1 MDDYSAEAVAGFV
14 GKARAARPT
23 QIACRLCV
31 RGGRTD
37 GNGYG
42 FRGLGGGE
50 HVAAAVENRARFHDE
65 AGCVDF
71 AGDDGFGL
79 NFHFAGG
86 FDRAVEVAA
95 DNHVVAF
102 NLTFDFGMLAKDQ
115 SFMGNERSLRRG
127 INAKSAGT
135 FQTAFEL
142 DALVE
147 KASPLPRIMSFAV
160 KPTHALSPRYFTSAN
175 SVTLFSHELVVEA
188 GQITIVVVFKH

>member
-42 FRGLGGGE
+42 FRGLGGGK
-50 HVAAAVENRARFHDE
+50 HVAAAVENRARFHDQ
-65 AGCVDF
+65 AGCMDL
-71 AGDDGFGL
+71 ASDDGFGL

-86 FDRAVEVAA
+86 FDGAVEVAA
-95 DNHVVAF
+95 DDHVVAF
-102 NLTFDFGMLAKDQ
+102 NLTFDLGMLAKDQ
-115 SFMGNERSLRRG
+115 SFVGNERSLHRRV
-127 INAKSAGT
+127 NAKGAGT

-142 DALVE
+142 DALVQE
-147 KASPLPRIMSFAV
+147 PGPLTRIMSFAV
-160 KPTHALSPRYFTSAN
+160 KPTHAISPRYLN
-175 SVTLFSHELVVEA
+175 SVALFSHELVVEA